1 MQQELPLAG
10 YDQLRPLGTPAAR
23 LPTQIVPPIP
33 RAPEFLRQPS
43 EQSSGLHSQVNALA
57 GPSSRPQDVPLNTVS
72 KESLEPT
79 LPTSSP
85 ILPGPTP
92 PDEPRSNPPPP
103 RITCKGWSVPEL
115 CGKYTNF
122 REVRRVKASAL
133 SEDPS
138 QVLDD
143 YERKGEPLIVEG
155 LHQHSSWREDILNM
169 EWLLKNAG
177 DKEIHVRNV
186 HNRKDYPTTFAE
198 FVRMSRDQ
206 DVYNSP
212 GETQRLYWKDA
223 DCPTEWKEWLA
234 ELLPAELLPGCSSD
248 LLRHLYPSEAVESL
262 MCYLGIGDTFT
273 AAHKDLCSS
282 SGHNLMCF
290 SENGGSS
297 FWFMTESN
305 AAPQAA
311 EWFQKELGQ
320 ELDWE
325 THVTTVDELGKAP
338 FNVYIAEQKV
348 GDLVLVPPRS
358 VHQVVNQGGLAMKT
372 SWSRMTLHGLR
383 SALHHELP
391 VYRRVCRPE
400 QYRVKT
406 ILYRTML
413 HHTQRL
419 QSAVMETST
428 TPSPQP
434 TNEDR
439 AKSLRDLIQLFDEVL
454 REEYASCHK
463 KLKRV
468 IGSSDCSGWSVATE
482 ASTSR
487 KIVLVPPRD
496 ARDRTEKHR
505 VSACNFACD
514 FCGADI
520 FQSFFEC
527 RACSAAPEECTR
539 PGDGLLICPACYVE
553 GRSCAC
559 DGMEPV
565 QCRPLQV
572 LIDDRNRAAA
582 VLREVG
588 NNLSGDGLEDLRPRC
603 VAIARSSSAFL
614 TEPQ

>member
-1 MQQELPLAG
+1 MSHERIRQELLSAG
-10 YDQLRPLGTPAAR
+10 YMDYLRPQGTSAAR
-23 LPTQIVPPIP
+23 LPTQTVPPRP
-33 RAPEFLRQPS
+33 RTPELFRQPS
-43 EQSSGLHSQVNALA
+43 EQRSGLHSGVNAVA
-57 GPSSRPQDVPLNTVS
+57 GASSRPQDVPLNTVS
-72 KESLEPT
+72 KERLEPV

-85 ILPGPTP
+85 LLTGPTP
-92 PDEPRSNPPPP
+92 SDEPRSTHSPP
-103 RITCKGWSVPEL
+103 RITCKGWSVSGL
-115 CGKYTNF
+115 CGKYANF

-138 QVLDD
+138 RVLDD

-155 LHQHSSWREDILNM
+155 LHHNSTWREAILNM
-169 EWLLKNAG
+169 GWLLKNAG

-186 HNRKDYPTTFAE
+186 HNWKDYLTTCAE
-198 FVRMSRDQ
+198 FVRVSREQ
-206 DVYNSP
+206 DVHYST

-248 LLRHLYPSEAVESL
+248 LLSHLYPSEAVESL
-262 MCYLGIGDTFT
+262 VCYLGIGDTYT

-282 SGHNLMCF
+282 SGHSLMCF
-290 SENGGSS
+290 SEDGGSS
-297 FWFMTESN
+297 FWFMTETN

-325 THVTTVDELGKAP
+325 TRVTTVEQLGKAP

-372 SWSRMTLHGLR
+372 SWSRMTLQGLR

-406 ILYRTML
+406 VLYRTML

-419 QSAVMETST
+419 QSSGSDRETST

-439 AKSLRDLIQLFDEVL
+439 AKSLHDLIQLFDEVL
-454 REEYASCHK
+454 QEEYVSSHK
-463 KLKRV
+463 ELKHV
-468 IGSSDCSGWSVATE
+468 TGPSDSSGWSVATE
-482 ASTSR
+482 ASTSG
-487 KIVLVPPRD
+487 KLVLVPPRD

-527 RACSAAPEECTR
+527 RECSAAPEECTR

-559 DGMEPV
+559 DRMEPV
-565 QCRPLQV
+565 QCRPLQI

-582 VLREVG
+582 VLRQVG
-588 NNLSGDGLEDLRPRC
+588 HNLSGDGLEDIRPRC
-603 VAIARSSSAFL
+603 VAIGRSS
-614 TEPQ
+614 